1 MGKHLFMCENHSTSG
16 PQPRQKGVLEIAD
29 VARLVASPEIGRG
42 MQLDGLSFVVPFLE
56 FNLHELDISK
66 MVVVPRKYL

>member
-1 MGKHLFMCENHSTSG
+1 M
-16 PQPRQKGVLEIAD
+16 EIAD

-42 MQLDGLSFVVPFLE
+42 IQLDGLSFVVPFLE